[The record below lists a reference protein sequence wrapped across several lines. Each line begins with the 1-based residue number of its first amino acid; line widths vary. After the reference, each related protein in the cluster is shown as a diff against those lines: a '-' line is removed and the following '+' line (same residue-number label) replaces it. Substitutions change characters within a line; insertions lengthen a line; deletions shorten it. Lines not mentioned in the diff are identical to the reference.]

1 VSQPGTSRQYIRKPG
16 KDWSRV
22 IKITPD
28 VKSKT
33 PLRIFRCER
42 CSRPCMLTRLDNE
55 EMKFCPV
62 DQKPVDWKLLNRD
75 EKAVCAT

>member
-1 VSQPGTSRQYIRKPG
+1 M
-16 KDWSRV
+16 DM
-22 IKITPD
+22 TPSD

-33 PLRIFRCER
+33 HLRIFRCER
-42 CSRPCMLTRLDNE
+42 CSKPCMLTRLDNE

-62 DQKPVDWKLLNRD
+62 DQKLVDWKLLNRD